1 MNVFVLI
8 IHPYF
13 FLFLIRYISMI
24 KQEHCPGKAVYVQV
38 IAARVRK
45 DMKVAFGE
53 VKDRLKI
60 LFPVKKGKHDGHS

>member
-1 MNVFVLI
+1 MNVFI
-8 IHPYF
+8 IILHRHL
-13 FLFLIRYISMI
+13 FLFLLRYKSMI